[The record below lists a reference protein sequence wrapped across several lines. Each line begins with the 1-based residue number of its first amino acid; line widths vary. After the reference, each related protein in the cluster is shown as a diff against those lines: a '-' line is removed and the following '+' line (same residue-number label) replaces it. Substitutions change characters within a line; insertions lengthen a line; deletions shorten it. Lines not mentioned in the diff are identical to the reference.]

1 MRRILMLL
9 LCGLC
14 LLGPALAEPVDG
26 AETLPPFDGWE
37 AAGDLLPALRL
48 EEAVYSAVNGG
59 AVRLSE
65 VISEY
70 TGKAMPFDRI
80 ALADVDLDGTPEA
93 VLAFPL
99 FGYDTG
105 YLVLDRLE
113 GRVTAYELVSRAMID
128 LKSDGTFSYSSG
140 AMDNGFGYLAL
151 DGQAQEIV
159 PVTWCE
165 TGKDGT
171 AQYFMDGS
179 PADETAF
186 QHALKVQADVP
197 PALWQTLL
205 WKQPRHEEIPV
216 I

>member
-99 FGYDTG
+99 FEHDTG

-128 LKSDGTFSYSSG
+128 LKADGTFSYSSG

-186 QHALKVQADVP
+186 QHAYKVQADMP
-197 PALWQTLL
+197 SALWQSFALETTA
-205 WKQPRHEEIPV
+205 P
-216 I
+216 

>member
-99 FGYDTG
+99 FEHDTG

-128 LKSDGTFSYSSG
+128 LKADGTFTYSSG

-186 QHALKVQADVP
+186 QHAYKVQADMP
-197 PALWQTLL
+197 SALWQSFALETTA
-205 WKQPRHEEIPV
+205 P
-216 I
+216 

>member
-1 MRRILMLL
+1 MKRILMLL

-14 LLGPALAEPVDG
+14 LLGAALAEPGNG
-26 AETLPPFDGWE
+26 ADALPPFDGWE
-37 AAGDLLPALRL
+37 AAGDLLPALRQ

-59 AVRLSE
+59 AVMLSE
-65 VISEY
+65 IISEY
-70 TGKAMPFDRI
+70 TGEAMPFVRI

>member
-1 MRRILMLL
+1 MKRILMLL

-59 AVRLSE
+59 AVMLSE
-65 VISEY
+65 IISEY
-70 TGKAMPFDRI
+70 TGEAMPFDRI